1 MRIHR
6 NKVRLYCRWLGALWN
21 ELNLHCCNG
30 HRLHTPLVS
39 PLAVGRELTCR
50 KRLLASLVHSQF
62 ESSLVSLCFKEVFF
76 PLFYSRIGGN
86 WYDLA
91 FSALLVVIYITHYPA
106 QFQSRIDVLS
116 WSLSV
121 GGLLKEFVP
130 PLWEAGFFFKCIAIF
145 SSSFQGQSTMV
156 IVMTFSFP
164 MELMSFLL
172 FSKGKGFFVLAM
184 VFLSNREN
192 KRIEFA

>member
-6 NKVRLYCRWLGALWN
+6 NKVRLYCRWLGALWT

-39 PLAVGRELTCR
+39 PLAVGWELTCR

-76 PLFYSRIGGN
+76 PLFYSRIGGT

-145 SSSFQGQSTMV
+145 SGSEHYGYSYDLFLPYGANEFSLVLQGQG
-156 IVMTFSFP
+156 
-164 MELMSFLL
+164 LL
-172 FSKGKGFFVLAM
+172 CSCHGVFVQQ
-184 VFLSNREN
+184 R
-192 KRIEFA
+192 K